1 LAKTTLAR
9 DQEISKTPGA
19 VSAQQLDQ
27 DKAAVAEAEARVKAF
42 QASTEV
48 YKLNLSFT
56 KVKAPITGQI
66 SRAFLTSAP
75 GNLVNQDQTLLA
87 TIVSLDPIYVNFDMD
102 EPTLLRVRR
111 AVNEGRIKVP
121 EDGIVHVSM
130 GVQGEDGFPHEGT
143 INFVN
148 NQVNSTT
155 GSISVRGI
163 FPNPKPEKGARL
175 LSPGMFVRV
184 LMPLGEPHRSLL
196 VIDRAI
202 GSDQGLKFVYV
213 VDAENRAQQRRITT
227 GSLQDDGLRVIE
239 SGLKADEWVVVGALQ
254 QVRARMEIRP
264 EKIAMPTMPRP
275 TIPDSTPPKAPAK
288 APDQQP
294 AKEKSGSKDQSGSRT
309 PANKKESPSRSVFP

>member
-1 LAKTTLAR
+1 MSL
-9 DQEISKTPGA
+9 
-19 VSAQQLDQ
+19 QQLDQ

-56 KVKAPITGQI
+56 EVRAPITGQI

-102 EPTLLRVRR
+102 EPTLCVLRR
-111 AVNEGRIKVP
+111 AVNEGRIKMP
-121 EDGIVHVSM
+121 EDGIVRVFM
-130 GVQGEDGFPHEGT
+130 GVQGEDNYPHEGT

-163 FPNPKPEKGARL
+163 FANPKPEHGAWL

-184 LMPLGEPHRSLL
+184 RMPLGEPHRSVL

-202 GSDQGLKFVYV
+202 S
-213 VDAENRAQQRRITT
+213 
-227 GSLQDDGLRVIE
+227 
-239 SGLKADEWVVVGALQ
+239 
-254 QVRARMEIRP
+254 
-264 EKIAMPTMPRP
+264 
-275 TIPDSTPPKAPAK
+275 API
-288 APDQQP
+288 
-294 AKEKSGSKDQSGSRT
+294 KD
-309 PANKKESPSRSVFP
+309 